1 MHDPYVMESCLPRV
15 TKTIQEVLDRMP
27 RPAARWSRLFALG
40 ILVGVLGG
48 LAAAALEWGLH
59 FGTHE
64 LVGRIATLAGA
75 ASPTFKF
82 DWRLIVLPTVGCL
95 LSGIVIRMFC
105 PKALGVHGTDSL
117 TRAFHRH
124 MGDLPLRAPLI
135 KGAAAVGVISSG
147 GSAGPEGPIAA
158 LGAALGSAVGRL
170 FRATPQE
177 RRVLLIAGCAAGV
190 GAIFQCPLGGALFAT
205 SLLYSEEEFEGGAM
219 VASFVASVV
228 GYTVFVS
235 IYEGFDKVG
244 VGTLLEG
251 TDQLAFSS
259 AYELVPYVALAVLCG
274 LGAIFFSFTLKLVEQ
289 RIIPRSPIPRWMMPG
304 VGGLLTGVIA
314 CALPQVMDGQYTFI
328 QSAIDGHF
336 NQGESIVTMSD
347 IGFGVLA
354 TLFLAVAFAKCIA
367 TALTVGSGSAGGVL
381 GPSVFIGGAIGA
393 FLGSILDAFFPGVF
407 GDDLRKA
414 LIPVGM
420 GGVLAVTMR
429 TPLAAIVMVMEM
441 TGSYGLIVPL
451 MLVCMTAYVI
461 GRRWG
466 LNHEQVRTHAESP
479 AHAGDAI
486 VHLLEAWHVRDLME
500 PIWEDT
506 VPPETT
512 LPEMVERIRPGTRPV
527 FAVEKAGKL
536 LGVVSVPDIRKFME
550 DPALANFVIAAD
562 MMTVDL
568 QTVDEDTEVY
578 LALDLFRRSHHQVL
592 PVLSHDREH
601 RWVGMLTRE
610 RVFEAIR
617 ESMADTQQA
626 MLAEH
631 AGLTAIEQEGQI
643 QNLVMGVTPTGRDMI
658 QRLIVPMD
666 ALGLSLREADFR
678 RHYNAQV
685 IAIEQPDGSVQC
697 PPDIDKPLKS
707 GQRLLAIVWNDDVRP
722 SEEVEEA

>member
-1 MHDPYVMESCLPRV
+1 MPRV
-15 TKTIQEVLDRMP
+15 KKTIQDVLDRMP
-27 RPAARWSRLFALG
+27 RPAARWSRLFGLG
-40 ILVGVLGG
+40 IIVGVLGG
-48 LAAAALEWGLH
+48 GAAAALERGLH
-59 FGTHE
+59 YGTHE

-75 ASPTFKF
+75 AKPAFHF
-82 DWRLIVLPTVGCL
+82 DWRLVALPMAGCL
-95 LSGIVIRMFC
+95 LSGIVIRLFC
-105 PKALGVHGTDSL
+105 PRALGIHGTDSL
-117 TRAFHRH
+117 TRAFHRQ
-124 MGDLPLRAPLI
+124 MGDLPLRAPII
-135 KGAAAVGVISSG
+135 KGAAAIGVISSG

-158 LGAALGSAVGRL
+158 LGAALGSVVGRI
-170 FRATPQE
+170 FKATPQE

-205 SLLYSEEEFEGGAM
+205 SLLYSEEEFEGAAI
-219 VASFVASVV
+219 VPSFVASVI

-235 IYEGFDKVG
+235 INDGFDKVG
-244 VGTLLEG
+244 VGTLLRG
-251 TDQLAFSS
+251 TDKLAFSS
-259 AYELVPYVALAVLCG
+259 AYELIPYVMLAVLCSA
-274 LGAIFFSFTLKLVEQ
+274 GAILFSVGLKTVEE
-289 RIIPRSPIPRWMMPG
+289 RVVPRSPIPRWMLPG
-304 VGGLLTGVIA
+304 IGGLLTGLIA

-328 QSAIDGHF
+328 QSAIEGVFHHGDD
-336 NQGESIVTMSD
+336 QVSMLQ
-347 IGFGVLA
+347 IGFGPLA
-354 TLFLAVAFAKCIA
+354 GLFLAVAISKCIA

-393 FLGSILDAFFPGVF
+393 FLGAIVEAWFPGVF
-407 GDDLRKA
+407 SEDLRRA

-429 TPLAAIVMVMEM
+429 TPLAAIVMIMEM

-466 LNHEQVRTHAESP
+466 LNHEQVRTPAESP

-486 VHLLEAWHVRDLME
+486 VHMLESWHVRDLME
-500 PIWEDT
+500 PKWEDT
-506 VPPETT
+506 VAPETT

-527 FAVEKAGKL
+527 FAVAKGDDL
-536 LGVVSVPDIRKFME
+536 LGVVSVPDIRSFME

-568 QTVDEDTEVY
+568 RTVDEDTEVY
-578 LALDLFRRSHHQVL
+578 LALDLFRRSEHQVL
-592 PVLSHDREH
+592 PVLSHNRPH
-601 RWVGMLTRE
+601 RWIGMLSRE

-617 ESMADTQQA
+617 ESMAETQQA
-626 MLAEH
+626 MLEEH
-631 AGLTAIEQEGQI
+631 AGLTAIEQEGQLH
-643 QNLVMGVTPTGRDMI
+643 NLVMGVTPTSRDMI

-666 ALGLSLREADFR
+666 ALGKSLREADFR

-697 PPDIDKPLKS
+697 PPDIDSPLRS
-707 GQRLLAIVWNDDVRP
+707 GQRLLAIVWHDVEPAPVART
-722 SEEVEEA
+722 AAD

>member
-1 MHDPYVMESCLPRV
+1 
-15 TKTIQEVLDRMP
+15 MP
-27 RPAARWSRLFALG
+27 RPAARWSRLFGLG
-40 ILVGVLGG
+40 IIVGVLGG

-59 FGTHE
+59 QGTHA
-64 LVGRIATLAGA
+64 LINKIATLSGA
-75 ASPTFKF
+75 ASPSFNF
-82 DWRLIVLPTVGCL
+82 DWRLVALPAAGCL
-95 LSGIVIRMFC
+95 MSGIVIRLFC
-105 PKALGVHGTDSL
+105 PKSLGHYGTDIL
-117 TRAFHRH
+117 TRAFHRQ
-124 MGDLPLRAPLI
+124 MGDLPIRGPLI
-135 KGAAAVGVISSG
+135 RGASAVGVISSG
-147 GSAGPEGPIAA
+147 GSAGPEGPVAA
-158 LGAALGSAVGRL
+158 LGAALGSAVGRV

-190 GAIFQCPLGGALFAT
+190 GAIFRCPLGGALFAT
-205 SLLYSEEEFEGGAM
+205 SLLYSEEEFEGAAM
-219 VASFVASVV
+219 VPSFVASVI
-228 GYTVFVS
+228 GYTIFVS
-235 IYEGFDKVG
+235 INQGFDQVG
-244 VGTLLEG
+244 VGSMLQG
-251 TDQLAFSS
+251 TDKLAFSS
-259 AYELVPYVALAVLCG
+259 ASELIPYILLAILCS
-274 LGAIFFSFTLKLVEQ
+274 LGAIFFSIVLRFVDRQLV
-289 RIIPRSPIPRWMMPG
+289 PRAPLPRWMLPG
-304 VGGLLTGVIA
+304 IGGMLTGLIA
-314 CALPQVMDGQYTFI
+314 CILPQVMDGQYLFI
-328 QSAIDGHF
+328 QNAIDGTFH
-336 NQGESIVTMSD
+336 QGNVVTTMAD
-347 IGFGVLA
+347 IGFGTMA
-354 TLFLAVAFAKCIA
+354 GLFLAVAIAKCIA

-393 FLGSILDAFFPGVF
+393 FLGAVLDYFAPGVF
-407 GDDLRKA
+407 GDDLRRA

-466 LNHEQVRTHAESP
+466 LNHEQVRTTAESP

-486 VHLLEAWHVRDLME
+486 VHMLESWRVGDLME

-527 FAVEKAGKL
+527 FAVAKNDKL

-568 QTVDEDTEVY
+568 QTVDEETEVY
-578 LALDLFRRSHHQVL
+578 LALDQFRRSDHQVL
-592 PVLSHDREH
+592 PVVSHSREQ
-601 RWVGMLTRE
+601 RWIGMLSRE
-610 RVFEAIR
+610 RVFEAVR
-617 ESMADTQQA
+617 ESMEDTQRA

-631 AGLTAIEQEGQI
+631 TGLTAIEQEGQI
-643 QNLVMGVTPTGRDMI
+643 QNLVMGVAPTRRDMI

-666 ALGLSLREADFR
+666 AIGLSLRDADFR

-685 IAIEQPDGSVQC
+685 IAIEQSDGSVQC
-697 PPDIDKPLKS
+697 PPDIDSPLKT
-707 GQRLLAIVWNDDVRP
+707 GQRLLAIVWADEVNPDAPMQNDH
-722 SEEVEEA
+722 

>member
-1 MHDPYVMESCLPRV
+1 
-15 TKTIQEVLDRMP
+15 MP
-27 RPAARWSRLFALG
+27 RPAARWSRLFGLG
-40 ILVGVLGG
+40 VVVGVLGG
-48 LAAAALEWGLH
+48 GAAAALERGLH
-59 FGTHE
+59 YGTHA

-75 ASPTFKF
+75 ASPTFNF
-82 DWRLIVLPTVGCL
+82 DWRLVALPMAGCL
-95 LSGIVIRMFC
+95 LSGVVIRLFC
-105 PKALGVHGTDSL
+105 PKSLGVHGTDSL
-117 TRAFHRH
+117 TRAFHRQ
-124 MGDLPLRAPLI
+124 MGDLPLRGPII
-135 KGAAAVGVISSG
+135 KGASAIGVISSG

-158 LGAALGSAVGRL
+158 LGAAMGSLVGRI
-170 FRATPQE
+170 FKATPQE

-205 SLLYSEEEFEGGAM
+205 SLLYSEEEFEGGAI
-219 VASFVASVV
+219 VPSFVASVI

-235 IYEGFDKVG
+235 INDGFDMVG
-244 VGTLLEG
+244 VGTLLRG
-251 TDQLAFSS
+251 TDKLAFSS
-259 AYELVPYVALAVLCG
+259 AYELFPYVMLAVLCSV
-274 LGAIFFSFTLKLVEQ
+274 GAILFSLCLKTIEK
-289 RIIPRSPIPRWMMPG
+289 RIVPRSPIPRFLLPG
-304 VGGLLTGVIA
+304 IGGLLTGVIA

-328 QSAIDGHF
+328 QSAIDGVFH
-336 NQGESIVTMSD
+336 QGGHDVTMLQ
-347 IGFGVLA
+347 IGFGPLA
-354 TLFLAVAFAKCIA
+354 GLFIAVVIAKCVA

-393 FLGSILDAFFPGVF
+393 FLGAIVEAWFPGVF
-407 GDDLRKA
+407 SEDLRKA

-429 TPLAAIVMVMEM
+429 TPLAAIVMIMEM

-466 LNHEQVRTHAESP
+466 LNHEQVRTPAESP

-486 VHLLEAWHVRDLME
+486 VHMLESWHVRDLME
-500 PIWEDT
+500 PKWEDT
-506 VPPETT
+506 VAPETT

-527 FAVEKAGKL
+527 FAVAKGDDL
-536 LGVVSVPDIRKFME
+536 LGVVSIPDIRSFME

-578 LALDLFRRSHHQVL
+578 LALDLFRRSEHQVL
-592 PVLSHDREH
+592 PVLSHNRPH
-601 RWVGMLTRE
+601 RWIGMLSRE

-617 ESMADTQQA
+617 ESLAETQQA
-626 MLAEH
+626 MFEEH
-631 AGLTAIEQEGQI
+631 AGLTAIEQEGQLH
-643 QNLVMGVTPTGRDMI
+643 NLVMGVTPTGRDMI

-666 ALGLSLREADFR
+666 ALGKSLREADFR
-678 RHYNAQV
+678 KHYSAQV

-697 PPDIDKPLKS
+697 PPDIDSPLKS
-707 GQRLLAIVWNDDVRP
+707 GQRLLAIVWHDVESTP
-722 SEEVEEA
+722 EPATTSD

>member
-1 MHDPYVMESCLPRV
+1 MPHV
-15 TKTIQEVLDRMP
+15 KQTIQDVLDRMP

-40 ILVGVLGG
+40 IVVGVLGG
-48 LAAAALEWGLH
+48 LAAAGLEWGIH
-59 FGTHE
+59 VGTPA
-64 LVGRIATLAGA
+64 LIGRFATIAGA
-75 ASPTFKF
+75 ASPTFQF
-82 DWRLIVLPTVGCL
+82 DWRLIVLPLAGCL
-95 LSGIVIRMFC
+95 LSGIIIRLFC
-105 PKALGVHGTDSL
+105 RESLGVHGTDAL
-117 TRAFHRH
+117 TRSFHRQ
-124 MGDLPLRAPLI
+124 MGDMPLKAPLI
-135 KGAAAVGVISSG
+135 KGATSVGVIASG

-158 LGAALGSAVGRL
+158 LGSALGSAVGRL
-170 FRATPQE
+170 FKATPHE
-177 RRVLLIAGCAAGV
+177 RRILLVAGCAAGV

-205 SLLYSEEEFEGGAM
+205 SLLYSEEEFEGAAM
-219 VASFVASVV
+219 VPSFVASVIA
-228 GYTVFVS
+228 YTVFISVG
-235 IYEGFDKVG
+235 EGFDKVG

-251 TDQLAFSS
+251 TDKLAFSS
-259 AYELVPYVALAVLCG
+259 ATELIPYVVLAFLCSF
-274 LGAIFFSFTLKLVEQ
+274 GAILFSVSLKTIEERVL
-289 RIIPRSPIPRWMMPG
+289 PKSPLPRWAMPG
-304 VGGLLTGVIA
+304 IGGLLTGVIA
-314 CALPQVMDGQYTFI
+314 CALPQVMDSQYAFI
-328 QSAIDGHF
+328 QSAIDGQFH
-336 NQGESIVTMSD
+336 QGNAVVTITQ
-347 IGFGVLA
+347 IGLPVLA
-354 TLFLAVAFAKCIA
+354 GLFLAVAIAKCFA
-367 TALTVGSGSAGGVL
+367 TALTIGSGSAGGVL

-393 FLGSILDAFFPGVF
+393 FLGAVVDAMFPGMF
-407 GDDLRKA
+407 SEDLRKA

-451 MLVCMTAYVI
+451 MVVCMTAYVI
-461 GRRWG
+461 GRRFG

-486 VHLLEAWHVRDLME
+486 VHLLESWHVRELME
-500 PIWEDT
+500 PIWENT
-506 VPPETT
+506 VRPETT

-527 FAVEKAGKL
+527 FAVEQDGNL

-568 QTVDEDTEVY
+568 HTVDEESEVY

-592 PVLSHDREH
+592 PVLSHEH
-601 RWVGMLTRE
+601 HPRWIGMLTRE

-626 MLAEH
+626 MLEEH

-666 ALGLSLREADFR
+666 ALGKSLREADFR
-678 RHYNAQV
+678 QHYNAQV

-697 PPDIDKPLKS
+697 PPDIDSPLKS
-707 GQRLLAIVWNDDVRP
+707 GQRLLAIVWDDVGSP
-722 SEEVEEA
+722 KTPGNGA

>member
-1 MHDPYVMESCLPRV
+1 MPRV
-15 TKTIQEVLDRMP
+15 AKTIQDVLDRMP
-27 RPAARWSRLFALG
+27 RPAARWSRLFGLG
-40 ILVGVLGG
+40 VIVGVLGG
-48 LAAAALEWGLH
+48 CAAAALEWGLH
-59 FGTHE
+59 KGTHA
-64 LVGRIATLAGA
+64 LVGRITALAGA
-75 ASPTFKF
+75 AAPAFHF
-82 DWRLIVLPTVGCL
+82 DWRLIVLPMAGCL
-95 LSGIVIRMFC
+95 LSGVIIRLFC
-105 PKALGVHGTDSL
+105 IHSLGIHGTDAL
-117 TRAFHRH
+117 TRAFHRQ
-124 MGDLPLRAPLI
+124 MGDLPLKAPVI
-135 KGAAAVGVISSG
+135 KGVAAVGVISSG

-158 LGAALGSAVGRL
+158 LGAALGSAVGRV

-205 SLLYSEEEFEGGAM
+205 SLLYSEEEFEGGAI
-219 VASFVASVV
+219 VPSFVASVI

-235 IYEGFDKVG
+235 INDGFDKVG
-244 VGTLLEG
+244 VGTLLRD
-251 TDQLAFSS
+251 TDKLAFSS
-259 AYELVPYVALAVLCG
+259 AKELIPYLVLAALCS
-274 LGAIFFSFTLKLVEQ
+274 LGAVIFSVSLKTVEH
-289 RIIPRSPIPRWMMPG
+289 RIVPKSPIPRWMLPG
-304 VGGLLTGVIA
+304 IGGLLTGLIA

-328 QSAIDGHF
+328 QSAIDGQF
-336 NQGESIVTMSD
+336 QQEGGAIVSLSD
-347 IGFGVLA
+347 IGLSTLA
-354 TLFLAVAFAKCIA
+354 GLFLAVVVAKCIA

-393 FLGSILDAFFPGVF
+393 FLGAIVDASFPGVF

-451 MLVCMTAYVI
+451 MLVCMTSYVL

-486 VHLLEAWHVRDLME
+486 VHLLESWRVRDLME
-500 PIWEDT
+500 PKWEDT
-506 VPPETT
+506 VAPETT

-527 FAVEKAGKL
+527 FAVAKGDDL
-536 LGVVSVPDIRKFME
+536 LGVVSVPDIRSFME

-568 QTVDEDTEVY
+568 QTVDEETEVY
-578 LALDLFRRSHHQVL
+578 LALDLFRRSDHQVL
-592 PVLSHDREH
+592 PVLSHDRRH
-601 RWVGMLTRE
+601 KWIGMLSRE

-617 ESMADTQQA
+617 EAMAETQQA
-626 MLAEH
+626 MLEEH
-631 AGLTAIEQEGQI
+631 AGLTAIEQEGQLH
-643 QNLVMGVTPTGRDMI
+643 NLVMGVTPTSRDMI

-666 ALGLSLREADFR
+666 ALGKSLRDADFR
-678 RHYNAQV
+678 RQYNAQV

-697 PPDIDKPLKS
+697 PPDIDRPLRS
-707 GQRLLAIVWNDDVRP
+707 GQRLLAIVWNDAVPPAENAD
-722 SEEVEEA
+722 AGA